1 MNEEQV
7 LIARLQDLAK
17 RAYRQNIYTYTG
29 FLTPAELAVVYEKQ
43 ADFSFVGMT
52 CFGGTPEKDRIKI
65 SSSSSYR
72 IYTGSMPVRLW

>member
-17 RAYRQNIYTYTG
+17 RAYRQNICTYTG

-52 CFGGTPEKDRIKI
+52 CFG
-65 SSSSSYR
+65 
-72 IYTGSMPVRLW
+72 